1 MKNKILPLAIFLIL
15 GISREIRSQDI
26 IYKSDGAQIEG
37 KVENVDSNSIS
48 YTSTKKSAK
57 LQSLSTLQAAL
68 IVFQN
73 GQYVTLP
80 TTKEKVEAAQKA
92 KNLENDIVITRY
104 AEMIEGTIRSISKT
118 EIEIVSSE
126 SNSVS
131 KLKSDETILVVYRDG
146 RHVLLK
152 NAGEVKAILEY
163 MHPQVAALIEKPASV
178 TTTESA
184 PNQPTG
190 RPSHLGNQT
199 STTTTQTTP
208 QQPAQQAVNTQQ
220 VVNSSPPANNSQT
233 VTESNQQ
240 ANSNAINSATS
251 TSFQPTNTPVNNEK
265 ESSTSPNELSD
276 IDFDE
281 FSDKALQKIDDFTG
295 YLSIISSKETFP
307 ESANQAIDLAVELF
321 VNEDVIVEVSTVGY
335 AESVKRKIR
344 DYLTRLKLLK
354 YDKVEIQWADIN
366 YVSNFRKA
374 PDGNYYGTLT
384 VKQTFRGYKDNQ
396 VVYSDVTQKDVE
408 VVIKGMEKAV
418 QGQKEMVWDVLL
430 SDIGVLDTK

>member
-1 MKNKILPLAIFLIL
+1 MKNKLLSLAIFLIL
-15 GISREIRSQDI
+15 GISQEIRSQDI

-48 YTSTKKSAK
+48 YTSTKKSTK
-57 LQSLSTLQAAL
+57 LQSLSTLQAAV
-68 IVFQN
+68 IIFQN
-73 GQYVTLP
+73 GQYVTIP
-80 TTKEKVEAAQKA
+80 TTKEKVDAAQKA

-178 TTTESA
+178 TTTETA

-190 RPSHLGNQT
+190 RPSHLGNT
-199 STTTTQTTP
+199 TTTTQTAP
-208 QQPAQQAVNTQQ
+208 QQPAQQTVNTQQ
-220 VVNSSPPANNSQT
+220 ISNSTPPASNSQT

-240 ANSNAINSATS
+240 VNSNTINSATS
-251 TSFQPTNTPVNNEK
+251 TSSQPTNVPVNNQK